1 MVDVIME
8 SQSYTV
14 MENVGDEDLGLMVCA
29 TVAEADFKFTVFLIP
44 EDDSALGQFE
54 YCIARNKG

>member
-29 TVAEADFKFTVFLIP
+29 TVAEADFEFTVFLIP
-44 EDDSALGQFE
+44 EDESALGQFE
-54 YCIARNKG
+54 YFTARNRG